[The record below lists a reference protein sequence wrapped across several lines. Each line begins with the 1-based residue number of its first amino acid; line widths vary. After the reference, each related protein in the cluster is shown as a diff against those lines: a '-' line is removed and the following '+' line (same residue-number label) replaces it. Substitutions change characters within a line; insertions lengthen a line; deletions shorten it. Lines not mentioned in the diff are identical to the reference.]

1 MAGKVRERSA
11 TAFPICYM
19 TKLSPRAKVALS
31 QLKEMRAAIE
41 EANTTLPTRP
51 KGAFSVSEHVAHT
64 GSAKT
69 TARERLEWLVDNGL
83 YEKMRVRS
91 FNEIGRITVKT
102 MYRKKAS

>member
-1 MAGKVRERSA
+1 
-11 TAFPICYM
+11 M

-64 GSAKT
+64 HIART
-69 TARERLEWLVDNGL
+69 TARERLEDLVNNGL

-102 MYRKKAS
+102 MYRKKPS